1 MTIKKQCFMVGQ
13 VVEYVINN
21 MRGEMDFSIT
31 VLRSK
36 DVKRKKGVIDFYY
49 MHSLFGDDYERIDL

>member
-1 MTIKKQCFMVGQ
+1 MVGQ

-49 MHSLFGDDYERIDL
+49 MPSLFGDDYERIDL

>member
-1 MTIKKQCFMVGQ
+1 MVGQ